1 MGFRNKA
8 LLWTV
13 AGLLASSGCSA
24 AEPEKHTIRADVYSD
39 NWYAIYVGEELTA
52 EDSVAY
58 NTERSFNA
66 DSVTFDIELPAQL
79 NFVLKDFKE
88 NDSGLEYIGTNRQ
101 QIGDG
106 GFAAQFFDAET
117 DELVAFSNA
126 AWRCLPVHRAPLNRS
141 CVRSLNPDTS
151 CESEIIDEP
160 ADWMDADFDDS
171 AWPYAVEHSAQDVRP
186 LGGYRSV
193 NWHPHV
199 KLIWS
204 DDLEIDNTILC
215 RTTIPATNPR

>member
-1 MGFRNKA
+1 MKHPEIT

-13 AGLLASSGCSA
+13 TGFVMATGCCA
-24 AEPEKHTIRADVYSD
+24 AEPETQTIRADVYAD
-39 NWYAIYVGEELTA
+39 NWYAIYVGEKLVA

-79 NFVLKDFKE
+79 NFILKDFKE

-106 GFAAQFFDAET
+106 GFAAQFFDAGT
-117 DELVAFSNA
+117 GKLIAFSNA
-126 AWRCLPVHRAPLNRS
+126 AWRCLPVHRAPLNKS
-141 CVRSLNPDTS
+141 CVRSLDPESS
-151 CESEIIDEP
+151 CELEIVDEP
-160 ADWMDADFDDS
+160 DDWMNADFDDS
-171 AWPYAVEHSAQDVRP
+171 AWPYAIEHSAEAVRP

-193 NWHPHV
+193 DWHSDV

-204 DDLEIDNTILC
+204 DDLETDNTVLC
-215 RTTIPATNPR
+215 RTSIPATNPR

>member
-1 MGFRNKA
+1 MKHLENT
-8 LLWTV
+8 LLWLVTGLVV
-13 AGLLASSGCSA
+13 AAGCSA
-24 AEPEKHTIRADVYSD
+24 AEPEKYTIRADVYAD
-39 NWYAIYVGEELTA
+39 NWYAIYVGDELVA

-79 NFVLKDFKE
+79 NFILKDFKE
-88 NDSGLEYIGTNRQ
+88 DDSGLEYIGTNRQ

-106 GFAAQFFDAET
+106 GFAAQFFDAGT
-117 DELVAFSNA
+117 DKLIAFSNA

-141 CVRSLNPDTS
+141 CVRSLDPESS
-151 CESEIIDEP
+151 CEFEIIDEP
-160 ADWMDADFDDS
+160 DDWMNADFDDS
-171 AWPYAVEHSAQDVRP
+171 AWPNAIEHSAQAVRP

-193 NWHPHV
+193 DWHPDV

-204 DDLEIDNTILC
+204 GDLETDNTILC
-215 RTTIPATNPR
+215 RTTIPVTNPQ